1 MSEPNTIQPAFH
13 ERNVPIFCSS
23 SNQYSLYSWCMLHS
37 LISHSSPEWNYDLFV
52 LEENISQDRKDQLL
66 GLAEGRSNVS
76 VRIINVARQLAGKE
90 LHLEGG
96 IARATWYRILA
107 PSIFS
112 AYDKIIYLDLDIV
125 VCDDI
130 AKLWQEELGENWLAG
145 CSDWAL
151 YGTSGRDADY
161 YLHDI
166 GVAELTQYVN
176 GGVLIYNLHQMR
188 QHGIEQKCL
197 EVGVQKKF
205 RLLDQDALNHTCRGH
220 VKLLDGKWNI
230 FPARGYET
238 SLPPGIYERWM
249 QTKKN
254 AAILH
259 YIGEKP
265 WDNPRSDQA
274 QLWWAHARCSPSY
287 EVMLQNCTLNYAQD
301 MADYAR
307 NRRLFFIYKLLSH
320 LTFGALHLKL
330 NDRKNALRYK
340 INRVRRLSER

>member
-1 MSEPNTIQPAFH
+1 MSKLGMIQPAFN
-13 ERNVPIFCSS
+13 ERNVAAFCSTDEV
-23 SNQYSLYSWCMLHS
+23 YSRYSWCMLHS
-37 LISHSSPEWNYDLFV
+37 LISHSTPEWNYDLFV
-52 LEENISQDRKDQLL
+52 LEENISQESKELL
-66 GLAEGRSNVS
+66 LSLAEGRSNVS
-76 VRIINVARQLAGKE
+76 IRIINMTKLLAGKY
-90 LHLEGG
+90 LHLEGS
-96 IARATWYRILA
+96 ITRATWYRIFA
-107 PSIFS
+107 PGIFS

-125 VCDDI
+125 ACDDI
-130 AKLWQEELGENWLAG
+130 AKLWQEDLGENWLAG

-205 RLLDQDALNHTCRGH
+205 RHLDQDALNHTCRGH
-220 VKLLDGKWNI
+220 VKLLDGKWNV

-265 WDNPRSDQA
+265 WNNPRSDQA
-274 QLWWAHARCSPSY
+274 QLWWAHARCSPHY
-287 EVMLQNCTLNYAQD
+287 EALLQDCTLSYAQD

-320 LTFGALHLKL
+320 ITFGALRRAFNK
-330 NDRKNALRYK
+330 RKNALRYK
-340 INRVRRLSER
+340 VNRVRRLRKS